1 MEAGRSPSQDEYS
14 QFDMGEDDLFGAQED
29 GDELG
34 EYEQYEDEP
43 DEEDSSSSGCEPD
56 MVNFTFFR
64 NSGWPFSFKKA
75 SFSN

>member
-56 MVNFTFFR
+56 MVNFTFFEILDGV
-64 NSGWPFSFKKA
+64 SVFKKA
-75 SFSN
+75 SCSN